1 MEPNS
6 FQNRS
11 KNRLKN
17 RCLLKSIFEW
27 MLVGFV
33 GENGTKLAPKWDQ
46 KSMLTS
52 KGRFC
57 KNTYKTNRIL
67 MIFEVRE
74 VEKSIKNLSK
84 IDQKMES
91 KMECLLASIFD
102 RFLINFGRF
111 WEASWDAKSIKNRL
125 KKASKNRC
133 QKKGEYEASWRHLGP
148 SRGRQ
153 SSDESKAGGGCQVP

>member
-1 MEPNS
+1 MD
-6 FQNRS
+6 FGR
-11 KNRLKN
+11 
-17 RCLLKSIFEW
+17 
-27 MLVGFV
+27 
-33 GENGTKLAPKWDQ
+33 ENEGKLAPKWDQ

-57 KNTYKTNRIL
+57 KNTYKANRFL

-125 KKASKNRC
+125 KKGIEK
-133 QKKGEYEASWRHLGP
+133 QMPKKRRVRGVLEASWAVLMVLGGLGKGGVAMP
-148 SRGRQ
+148 GRGF
-153 SSDESKAGGGCQVP
+153 QVP

>member
-1 MEPNS
+1 
-6 FQNRS
+6 
-11 KNRLKN
+11 
-17 RCLLKSIFEW
+17 
-27 MLVGFV
+27 MLVDLGR
-33 GENGTKLAPKWDQ
+33 ENGAKLAPKWDQ

-52 KGRFC
+52 KGRFY
-57 KNTYKTNRIL
+57 KSTYKTNRIL
-67 MIFEVRE
+67 MIFEVRG
-74 VEKSIKNLSK
+74 VEKSIKNRSK

-148 SRGRQ
+148 SWWFWEVWVGGWVH
-153 SSDESKAGGGCQVP
+153 GGGWISGPLIIVNRGFWGN

>member
-1 MEPNS
+1 MD
-6 FQNRS
+6 FGR
-11 KNRLKN
+11 
-17 RCLLKSIFEW
+17 
-27 MLVGFV
+27 
-33 GENGTKLAPKWDQ
+33 ENEGKLAPKWDQ

-74 VEKSIKNLSK
+74 VEKSIKNQSK

-102 RFLINFGRF
+102 RFLMNFGRF

-148 SRGRQ
+148 S
-153 SSDESKAGGGCQVP
+153 

>member
-1 MEPNS
+1 MVD
-6 FQNRS
+6 FGR
-11 KNRLKN
+11 
-17 RCLLKSIFEW
+17 
-27 MLVGFV
+27 
-33 GENGTKLAPKWDQ
+33 ENGAKLAPKWDQ

-52 KGRFC
+52 KGRFY
-57 KNTYKTNRIL
+57 KSTYKTNRIL

-74 VEKSIKNLSK
+74 VEKSIKNLLK

-125 KKASKNRC
+125 KRHRKTDAKNKVSTR
-133 QKKGEYEASWRHLGP
+133 RLGGIL
-148 SRGRQ
+148 GRPDGFGR
-153 SSDESKAGGGCQVP
+153 SGWGGGIHGGVRISGPLIEVNRGNRGT

>member
-1 MEPNS
+1 MD
-6 FQNRS
+6 FGR
-11 KNRLKN
+11 
-17 RCLLKSIFEW
+17 
-27 MLVGFV
+27 
-33 GENGTKLAPKWDQ
+33 ENEGKLAPKWDQ

-57 KNTYKTNRIL
+57 KNTYKTNGIL

-74 VEKSIKNLSK
+74 VETSIKNRSK

-133 QKKGEYEASWRHLGP
+133 QKKASTRRLGGILGRPDGFGRSGWRGEAMPGSGF
-148 SRGRQ
+148 
-153 SSDESKAGGGCQVP
+153 QVP

>member
-1 MEPNS
+1 M
-6 FQNRS
+6 
-11 KNRLKN
+11 
-17 RCLLKSIFEW
+17 I
-27 MLVGFV
+27 LVDFGR
-33 GENGTKLAPKWDQ
+33 ENGGKLAPKWDQ
-46 KSMLTS
+46 KSILTS

-74 VEKSIKNLSK
+74 VEKSIKNRSK

-102 RFLINFGRF
+102 RFLIHFGRF
-111 WEASWDAKSIKNRL
+111 WQASWDAKSIKNRL

-148 SRGRQ
+148 AWGVWEVRMGRGMPRR
-153 SSDESKAGGGCQVP
+153 

>member
-1 MEPNS
+1 MD
-6 FQNRS
+6 FGR
-11 KNRLKN
+11 
-17 RCLLKSIFEW
+17 
-27 MLVGFV
+27 
-33 GENGTKLAPKWDQ
+33 ENEGKLAPKWDQ

-74 VEKSIKNLSK
+74 VEKSIKNRSK
-84 IDQKMES
+84 INQKMES

-102 RFLINFGRF
+102 RFLMNFGRF

-133 QKKGEYEASWRHLGP
+133 QTKRRVRGVLEASWAVPMVLGSP
-148 SRGRQ
+148 GGGGGG
-153 SSDESKAGGGCQVP
+153 EAKAGKGFQVP

>member
-1 MEPNS
+1 MD
-6 FQNRS
+6 FGR
-11 KNRLKN
+11 
-17 RCLLKSIFEW
+17 
-27 MLVGFV
+27 
-33 GENGTKLAPKWDQ
+33 ENEGKLAPKWDQ
-46 KSMLTS
+46 KLMLTS

-74 VEKSIKNLSK
+74 VEKSIKNRSK

-111 WEASWDAKSIKNRL
+111 WEASWDAKSITNRL

-148 SRGRQ
+148 S
-153 SSDESKAGGGCQVP
+153 